1 MKSFSSATLL
11 TAAAAVLCALLT
23 GCSESS
29 ASAPALTTAQEPT
42 AAVTQT
48 EPAETQPET
57 TAAAEAEMRGLY
69 KFNPKAYSVYMEEIF
84 GETMC
89 QTWCSFVDAMLA
101 GEDTFACPDQETF
114 EWVLGQFP
122 HLCLPAVQDLVDYP
136 TDRENAVADGIAH
149 FTYTVPRDEFEQ
161 ALRKLAD
168 KTESIL
174 NEVLAD
180 ADTDFEKALALYLYF
195 ADNYVYDHDLEH
207 NNTDANKL
215 TALHVLYEKRGICQE
230 ISQAYSFL
238 LTQAGVEATVMSG
251 IRAYDQAPHR
261 WSYIRLNGRNYHIDP
276 TYVLGT
282 HDLSFF
288 LMTDEERAAEDD
300 YPIQDHVI
308 TSAYTQVHDH
318 PVYKADDETFS
329 ALWMKTYAS
338 IDTENKLLT
347 YYTTDENFIVQYDT
361 FSYDGY

>member
-1 MKSFSSATLL
+1 MFSFRSKGVLRLL
-11 TAAAAVLCALLT
+11 CLLVAAAALLAGCAGEPT
-23 GCSESS
+23 PADDRPETS
-29 ASAPALTTAQEPT
+29 ASDAAEPS
-42 AAVTQT
+42 AGEVGAG
-48 EPAETQPET
+48 EPESGSAAETAFSYNAHWRSDVLSDLVTPSEW
-57 TAAAEAEMRGLY
+57 E
-69 KFNPKAYSVYMEEIF
+69 SVHHM
-84 GETMC
+84 
-89 QTWCSFVDAMLA
+89 VDAIYA
-101 GEDTFACPDQETF
+101 GEDTFESASEEAYRFSLWSIDSFLPMSYRYLMYAPTVPDDCF
-114 EWVLGQFP
+114 
-122 HLCLPAVQDLVDYP
+122 
-136 TDRENAVADGIAH
+136 ADGVGHIY
-149 FTYTVPRDEFEQ
+149 YTGSKEEY
-161 ALRKLAD
+161 LAEEKKVED
-168 KTESIL
+168 DVMAVVNSVVKPEY
-174 NEVLAD
+174 
-180 ADTDFEKALALYLYF
+180 TDFEKALALYLYF

-238 LTQAGVEATVMSG
+238 LTQAGVDATVMSG

-308 TSAYTQVHDH
+308 TSTFTQSHDH

-361 FSYDGY
+361 FSYAGY